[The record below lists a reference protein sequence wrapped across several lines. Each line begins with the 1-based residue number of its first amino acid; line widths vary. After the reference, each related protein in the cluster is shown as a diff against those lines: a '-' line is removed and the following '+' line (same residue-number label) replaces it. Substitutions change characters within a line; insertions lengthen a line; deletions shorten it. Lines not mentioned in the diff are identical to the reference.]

1 MNKFTRMSLVAAT
14 FIGISFS
21 ATAEDFIPNEISAT
35 LERQLAAQ
43 MQEAIAVAQQELTLS
58 LQAQLSESLLDSG
71 FESSNPIEEAAT
83 LDQHA
88 VIASVSQKD

>member
-21 ATAEDFIPNEISAT
+21 ATAEDFIPNDISAT

-43 MQEAIAVAQQELTLS
+43 MQDAITLVKQELTLS
-58 LQAQLSESLLDSG
+58 LQAQLSESLFDSG
-71 FESSNPIEEAAT
+71 FESSNPIEEPAT
-83 LDQHA
+83 SDQHA